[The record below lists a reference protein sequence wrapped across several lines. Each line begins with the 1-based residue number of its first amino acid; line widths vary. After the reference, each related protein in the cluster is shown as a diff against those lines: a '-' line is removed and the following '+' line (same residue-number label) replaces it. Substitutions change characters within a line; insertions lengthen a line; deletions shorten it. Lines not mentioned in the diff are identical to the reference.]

1 MSTSDNSDQI
11 KSFNSEY
18 DNYKIINRLNT
29 VSSDTQIVE
38 TTNILNREY
47 TFLFI
52 WFIIALIVLVFT
64 VYTILSNE
72 LNNYILYPTLGFL
85 IFIIFYIFKNI
96 YIYFNESIRN
106 K

>member
-1 MSTSDNSDQI
+1 MDEAELI
-11 KSFNSEY
+11 IAFNSEY
-18 DNYKIINRLNT
+18 DTYKKINRLNT
-29 VSSDTQIVE
+29 VTSDTQIIE

-52 WFIIALIVLVFT
+52 WFIIALIVLIFT
-64 VYTILSNE
+64 FYTILSNE

-96 YIYFNESIRN
+96 YIYFNESIE
-106 K
+106 